1 LLLPAALL
9 TPLPAH
15 HPRCPPAHCPPA
27 CRLPLLRGIAPEFYA
42 HLTSYPSW
50 TGVIWRFITD
60 PTVGAAGV
68 MTKRV
73 ERSGGS
79 KGALLAS
86 SPPASALFRP
96 AAMMPLLKGVTA
108 SAIN

>member
-1 LLLPAALL
+1 
-9 TPLPAH
+9 
-15 HPRCPPAHCPPA
+15 
-27 CRLPLLRGIAPEFYA
+27 
-42 HLTSYPSW
+42 
-50 TGVIWRFITD
+50 
-60 PTVGAAGV
+60 

-86 SPPASALFRP
+86 SPPAAALFRP